1 MGETDVSTEK
11 HTTLE
16 LLQIESI
23 QRVSSSWSV
32 NSVIVLKPYSRT
44 VTTPSWS
51 GTSCNMELLVI
62 HLVRQHVRTLHLL
75 ELTLISTGE
84 FSTCKHIYRNSI

>member
-32 NSVIVLKPYSRT
+32 NSVIVLKT
-44 VTTPSWS
+44 
-51 GTSCNMELLVI
+51 
-62 HLVRQHVRTLHLL
+62 
-75 ELTLISTGE
+75 
-84 FSTCKHIYRNSI
+84 